1 MPQSYE
7 NAGVSVEAGYEV
19 VRRIK
24 SHVARTNRPGVV
36 SGIGGFGGLFDLAS
50 LNYREPVLISGTDGV
65 GTKLVIAKLM
75 DKHDTIGVDCV
86 AMCVNDVVAQGAQ
99 PLFFLDYIA
108 CGKNEPAVLEQ
119 VVAGVADGCVQA
131 GAALIGGET
140 AEMPGM
146 YDADEYDLA
155 GFTVGCAERSAIV
168 DGSAIA
174 EGDVL
179 IGLPSTGVHSNGFS
193 LVRKALFEQAGYDV
207 HTRLPELGDRELGDV
222 LLTPTKIYV
231 NALMPLFEVGIV
243 HGVAHI
249 TGGGFIE
256 NVPRMLPD
264 GLAARIELDSWPEP
278 AIFDVIER
286 AGDIDHLEMYNIFNM
301 GIGMVVAVPAD
312 RADEA
317 MNLLDHA
324 GELGYRIGGVVAKTD
339 EDVEL
344 R

>member
-1 MPQSYE
+1 MPQAYE

-19 VRRIK
+19 VKRIK
-24 SHVARTNRPGVV
+24 SHVARTDRLGVV

-50 LNYREPVLISGTDGV
+50 LNYKEPVLISGTDGV

-75 DKHDTIGVDCV
+75 GKHDTIGVDCV

-108 CGKNEPAVLEQ
+108 CGKNDPAVLEQ
-119 VVAGVADGCVQA
+119 VVSGVADGCVQA

-146 YDADEYDLA
+146 YDEDEYDLA
-155 GFTVGCAERSAIV
+155 GFTVGCVERSAIV
-168 DGSAIA
+168 DDSAIA

-193 LVRKALFEQAGYDV
+193 LVRKALFEQAGYTV
-207 HTRLPELGDRELGDV
+207 ETRLPELGDRTLGDV

-231 NALMPLFEVGIV
+231 KALMPLFEAGLV

-256 NVPRMLPD
+256 NVPRMLPE
-264 GLAARIELDSWPEP
+264 GLAARIELGSWPVP
-278 AIFDVIER
+278 PIFDVIER
-286 AGDIDHLEMYNIFNM
+286 AGSVDHMEMFNIFNM

-312 RADEA
+312 REDEV
-317 MNLLDHA
+317 MNLLANA
-324 GELGYRIGGVVAKTD
+324 GEQGYRIGSVVARGSD
-339 EDVEL
+339 GVEL
-344 R
+344 A